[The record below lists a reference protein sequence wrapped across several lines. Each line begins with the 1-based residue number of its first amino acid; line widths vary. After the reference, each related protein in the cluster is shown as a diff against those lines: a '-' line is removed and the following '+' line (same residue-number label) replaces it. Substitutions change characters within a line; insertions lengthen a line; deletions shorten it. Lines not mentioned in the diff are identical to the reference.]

1 MNQKIFE
8 AEKLIKEYN
17 FQISVAKETIN
28 DLRKYHDST
37 LDLKN
42 EYERVRENLN
52 QLKLTFEEQERT
64 IKELEDKV
72 SNNNVHDHIVPSK
85 QESHDNRV
93 KELML
98 ENENLNTILKNKKEK
113 LLSLEQFIKENEYN
127 NDEEEELILKI
138 QQLKEENDIL
148 NRQIEMKENAIR
160 QSKLSRQQNAQS
172 PDFVTYKK
180 SKSSLRDQLMSSMK
194 EQPTSPNSSSTSIT
208 HIYNTTTDDE
218 SKLLLKNQQ
227 DSIEVL
233 KKSLVGTETLLTA
246 KQEEILNQISSLKD
260 SMKSMPKKK
269 KTSSVKKEGY
279 LIKQGKFVKSWM
291 RRFFYLTNNI
301 LYYSKSKEKRVHI
314 LGHIDLNGA
323 IIRTNKI
330 PSLPNLISIITPL
343 RTYYLRA
350 ETENEMLEWVEAL
363 EASQESEMVSDE
375 ENTNTSM

>member
-1 MNQKIFE
+1 M
-8 AEKLIKEYN
+8 IKEYN